1 MRRFKED
8 TGNMGPVKSH
18 LKNCGVTLNEN
29 IISVI
34 GKNSN
39 LSKLLTL
46 EALFIK
52 EINPS
57 LNTKDEYRS
66 RTLTLKF

>member
-1 MRRFKED
+1 
-8 TGNMGPVKSH
+8 MGPVKYH
-18 LKNCGVTLNEN
+18 LDGCGVTPSEDIIN
-29 IISVI
+29 II
-34 GKNSN
+34 GKSRN
-39 LSKLLTL
+39 LHKVLTL